1 MPTVRT
7 PRQLAALIV
16 DHIAPLTKPEAAK
29 AMKGFVALLAE
40 QGLLVK
46 WREIE
51 REIHEVWRLRF
62 GASTVTVVSAHEL
75 TQKMRDELEKA
86 APGADLVERVDER
99 LMAGAVIR
107 IDDRRIDGSMAG
119 RLARLKQQLMQ

>member
-1 MPTVRT
+1 MRTAQT

-16 DHIAPLTKPEAAK
+16 DHIVPLTKPESAK
-29 AMKGFVALLAE
+29 AMKAFVGLLAE

-51 REIHEVWRLRF
+51 RQIHEVWKQRF
-62 GASTVTVVSAHEL
+62 GASMVTVVSAHEL
-75 TQKMRDELEKA
+75 TQKVRDELEKI
-86 APGADLVERVDER
+86 APGADIVERVDER

-119 RLARLKQQLMQ
+119 RIGRLKQQLMQ